1 MTQEEPP
8 YKKENC
14 PKCSAPVIIYDDC
27 VGLLPD
33 EEIDGQLATHSSL
46 VCKLRQEINELKSSS
61 KVF

>member
-1 MTQEEPP
+1 MTQEETL

-14 PKCSAPVIIYDDC
+14 PKCYAPVVIYDDC

-46 VCKLRQEINELKSSS
+46 VCRLRQEINELKSSS